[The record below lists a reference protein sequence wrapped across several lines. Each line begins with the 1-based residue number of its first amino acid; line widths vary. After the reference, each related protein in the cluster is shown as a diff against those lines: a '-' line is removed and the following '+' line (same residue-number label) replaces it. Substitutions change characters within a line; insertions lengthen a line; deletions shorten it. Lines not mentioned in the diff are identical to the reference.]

1 MPAMAEV
8 THWVLVLP
16 FSFSFLHRRT
26 ATRSLF
32 VDSLESQRFLHRLCI
47 VYVYHFFPY
56 GRRHDIYTGARWS
69 PCDMYMGLSPYFYYP
84 QVLYTS
90 LWTCHA

>member
-16 FSFSFLHRRT
+16 FSFLHRRT

-47 VYVYHFFPY
+47 VYVYHFFPMAVMTY
-56 GRRHDIYTGARWS
+56 AGARWS